1 MASATTGKAR
11 LGAYVQI
18 RGKPSTSRSH
28 RSHCLHYRQSR
39 ASIIPWLVFPHCSKL
54 APLER
59 ILCERKAALGS
70 GFHCCTICVPR
81 REYNDGKWAFVLVR
95 KMEEAVL
102 VENVRSAQRCN
113 WYKHG
118 TRVRP
123 KTNNQFGDAGTL
135 QHPTC
140 SDLLC
145 MLTRSC
151 CMTEHKRSVG
161 LGE

>member
-1 MASATTGKAR
+1 MTGKPR

-18 RGKPSTSRSH
+18 GGKPSTSRSH
-28 RSHCLHYRQSR
+28 RSHCPHYRQSR
-39 ASIIPWLVFPHCSKL
+39 ASIIPWLVFPHCGKL

-113 WYKHG
+113 WYADMEQG
-118 TRVRP
+118 SGLRPIINSAMQELSNTRRA
-123 KTNNQFGDAGTL
+123 QIY
-135 QHPTC
+135 
-140 SDLLC
+140 
-145 MLTRSC
+145 
-151 CMTEHKRSVG
+151 SVC
-161 LGE
+161 